1 MPGRVL
7 VLCPR
12 SGHRSGFSSILG
24 GFLGRAGVSAW
35 VPGTPVKTFY
45 SSFKFPKLPFPNGAV
60 WIKSPVV
67 GLSQKRILVQKF
79 GGTSVGTIER
89 IQSVARWAL
98 DSQAKGDRVVLVVS
112 AMSGETN
119 RLVKLATEVD
129 PIPQSSEY
137 DLLIASGEQ
146 ISVGLVT
153 LAINAEAKRRGL
165 DLPEG
170 RAARGLLGHQIGILT
185 DSVYS
190 KARIRS
196 IDTAVLDR
204 EIDRGV
210 IPVIAGFQGVDEEG
224 NITTLGRGGSDT
236 SAVAVAAA
244 LRGKHEQVD
253 CEIYTDVDGVY
264 TTDPRLCPKARKIS
278 RISYEEMMELAS
290 LGAKVLQIRSVELA
304 AKYRIP
310 LHVRS
315 SFDPVEGTWV
325 VSQELLG
332 ESMENVVVSGVA
344 ADSAQ
349 VKLTLQEVKD
359 QPRVAAQVFGALS
372 SAAIVVDVIVQD
384 VSHEGRLTVSFTVGQ
399 ADAAKARQVLE
410 QLRSESFPEMRIL
423 ERSGLAKVSVVG
435 VGMQNHPGVATQM
448 FQTLAE
454 KGINIE
460 LITTSEIKISC
471 LVDGERVKDAVQALH
486 SSFGLDRLS

>member
-1 MPGRVL
+1 M
-7 VLCPR
+7 R
-12 SGHRSGFSSILG
+12 SS
-24 GFLGRAGVSAW
+24 
-35 VPGTPVKTFY
+35 
-45 SSFKFPKLPFPNGAV
+45 
-60 WIKSPVV
+60 
-67 GLSQKRILVQKF
+67 ILVQKF
-79 GGTSVGTIER
+79 GGTSVGSIER

-98 DSQAKGDRVVLVVS
+98 DSQARGERVVLVVS
-112 AMSGETN
+112 AMSGDTN
-119 RLVKLATEVD
+119 RLVSLATQVD

-146 ISVGLVT
+146 VSVGLVT
-153 LAINAEAKRRGL
+153 LAINAEARKRGL
-165 DLPEG
+165 ALPQG

-190 KARIRS
+190 KARIRA
-196 IDTAVLDR
+196 IDTSVLER
-204 EIDRGV
+204 EIERGV
-210 IPVIAGFQGVDEEG
+210 IPVIAGFQGVDDEG

-244 LRGKHEQVD
+244 LRGRYEQVD

-264 TTDPRLCPKARKIS
+264 TTDPRLCPKARKVA

-304 AKYRIP
+304 AKYGIP

-325 VSQELLG
+325 VAKEQLG

-344 ADSAQ
+344 ADAAQ
-349 VKLTLQEVKD
+349 VKWTLQNVPD
-359 QPRVAAQVFGALS
+359 QPSVAARIFGALS
-372 SAAIVVDVIVQD
+372 EAAIVVDVIVQD
-384 VSHEGRLTVSFTVGQ
+384 ISQQGQLTVSFTVGQ
-399 ADAAKARQVLE
+399 ADAAKTRQVLE
-410 QLRSESFPEMRIL
+410 GLKTADFRDLRIV
-423 ERSGLAKVSVVG
+423 ERAGLAKVSVVG

-448 FQTLAE
+448 FKLLAQSD
-454 KGINIE
+454 INIE

-471 LVDGERVKDAVQALH
+471 LIDGNRTRDAVQALH
-486 SSFGLDRLS
+486 SGFGLDRLEGVV